1 MSKKKSKKKGD
12 KNYRLETLVL
22 ITAILQLVE
31 AMIEIIKALIE

>member
-12 KNYRLETLVL
+12 KNHTLETLVL